1 MLVRF
6 ARFVLVFVSLVLL
19 VSALPARAQPADG
32 SAAGVVVDQVNGLP
46 LSAATIAL
54 YRGDAS
60 IASAKSDAHGAF
72 TFDAVPPGLYTIS
85 ISATGYQTSRSREF
99 SVSAG
104 VQTTVDIAVNR
115 ATESQA
121 NDNVKTI
128 GSVTVAATSPL
139 VSTTTIT
146 NSIDP
151 ATVQQENF
159 IGFGLALARLPGVN
173 STGLSSSVSD
183 DQYLDIRGLGPSE
196 TQTLLDGHPVGPQG
210 VYAIN
215 GGGSYP
221 YGFNFSDSPIFGLSK
236 VTVTFGSGATGLY
249 GVDAIGGTID
259 LQTLNPSLQPTEH
272 FWQSIGDQ
280 GRMQT
285 AADAT
290 GTIGRLSYALAGGV
304 LGTYGMFAPALITQT
319 GRPNNNEN
327 ANNRGACTAGN
338 DISACNTA
346 LNTYLV
352 SQNSTLRATL
362 AKLRYHLSNN
372 TTITTTL
379 YSSGQESDSTGN
391 GDNDNIPYDTRL
403 AQIQS
408 NPGNCALPGAK
419 PGTMN
424 GYQVITVA
432 NAKNNPTACYTAQ
445 QWALASYG
453 PYGGGADRNRGAMM
467 TDYNVNLQS
476 ISGNNTF
483 IADGYFNHYKFYK
496 SSEEASGIDSS
507 GDFTGTQY
515 SQFLNSQGYLLADD
529 LQGRKSDLGIGFF
542 GEYQLDT
549 RLDYNTNG
557 QGIYSYENPE
567 STHYTSAF
575 LRSSYEFNN
584 ALSAYGNFWVKKD
597 SVIGDTNFDP
607 RVSLVVRPEAGDV
620 FRVTYGHSTGDPAA
634 ELKFAGPPQ
643 INGNPSSLNPSCTPY
658 NSIGSG
664 GNPGILPE
672 SANDYEVGY
681 AHRLARDSSI
691 SVNMY
696 YTAVQNQLF
705 AANEPLSQYGSLP
718 ISPTVLQGYANKI
731 ASIGCPGVNVA
742 DPATVLP
749 YLAISNT
756 YNAAS
761 SVSKGIEL
769 SGRQRVS
776 RHVYFDYS
784 YDIQSVVQNGINENI
799 LQNNPF
805 VISGGQLQGIPINQ
819 ATAGLDYANQGLEV
833 RMDGYVVGNNNPSS
847 RPAYNTWNGFISKT
861 LPNNYTL
868 TFGVQNVFNEAWQNY
883 GYFGHEP
890 LIPENHYFSDTNSI
904 QQYLNT
910 GSNEEFGIPI
920 RSFLITLSGRL

>member
-1 MLVRF
+1 MCL
-6 ARFVLVFVSLVLL
+6 SLALL
-19 VSALPARAQPADG
+19 LPALPAGAQAATG
-32 SAAGVVVDQVNGLP
+32 SATGVVVDQVNGLP
-46 LSAATIAL
+46 LSGATIGL
-54 YRGDAS
+54 YHGDVF
-60 IASAKSDAHGAF
+60 IATSKSDTQGAF
-72 TFDAVPPGLYTIS
+72 KFDAVPPGLYALS

-99 SVSAG
+99 SITAG
-104 VQTTVDIAVNR
+104 TQTTIDVAVNR
-115 ATESQA
+115 STESQTSG
-121 NDNVKTI
+121 NVKTI
-128 GSVTVAATSPL
+128 GSETVASTSPL

-151 ATVQQENF
+151 ATVQHENF

-259 LQTLNPSLQPTEH
+259 MQTLNPSLQPTEH

-304 LGTYGMFAPALITQT
+304 LGTYGMFAPGLVTQT
-319 GRPNNNEN
+319 GRPNNNAN
-327 ANNRGACTAGN
+327 ANNSGACTAGN

-346 LNTYLV
+346 LNTYSV
-352 SQNSTLRATL
+352 SQNSTLRAAL

-372 TTITTTL
+372 TTVTTTL

-391 GDNDNIPYDTRL
+391 GDNDYIPYDTRL
-403 AQIQS
+403 ASIQS
-408 NPGNCALPGAK
+408 SPGNCALPGAK

-432 NAKNNPTACYTAQ
+432 NPKNIPTACYTAQ

-453 PYGGGADRNRGAMM
+453 PYGGGADRNRGATMS
-467 TDYNVNLQS
+467 DYDVNLQS
-476 ISGNNTF
+476 ISGNNTI

-496 SSEEASGIDSS
+496 SSEEASGIDSA

-529 LQGRKSDLGIGFF
+529 LQGRRSDLGIGFF
-542 GEYQLDT
+542 GEYQAAT
-549 RLDYNTNG
+549 RLDYNTNA
-557 QGIYSYENPE
+557 QGVFDFENPE

-575 LRSSYEFNN
+575 LRSSYELSN

-607 RVSLVVRPEAGDV
+607 RVSLVLRPEAGDV
-620 FRVTYGHSTGDPAA
+620 LRVTYGHSTGDPAA
-634 ELKFAGPPQ
+634 ELKYAGPPQ
-643 INGNPSSLNPSCTPY
+643 INGNPSSLNPTCTPY

-664 GNPGILPE
+664 GNPGIEPE

-681 AHRLARDSSI
+681 AHRFVRDSSF
-691 SVNMY
+691 SVNLY

-705 AANEPLSQYGSLP
+705 AANEPLSQYGSVPL
-718 ISPTVLQGYANKI
+718 SPTLLQGYANKI
-731 ASIGCPGVNVA
+731 ASINCPGVNVA
-742 DPATVLP
+742 DPATVIP

-756 YNAAS
+756 YNATSA
-761 SVSKGIEL
+761 VSKGIEF

-784 YDIQSVVQNGINENI
+784 YDVQSVVQNGINDNI
-799 LQNNPF
+799 LQNNAY
-805 VISGGQLQGIPINQ
+805 VINGGQLQGIPINQ

-833 RMDGYVVGNNNPSS
+833 RMDGYVVGSNNPSN
-847 RPAYNTWNGFISKT
+847 RPPYNTWNGFISKS
-861 LPNNYTL
+861 LPNGYTL
-868 TFGVQNVFNEAWQNY
+868 SFGVQNVFNEAWQNY

-890 LIPENHYFSDTNSI
+890 LVPENHFFSDTTPI
-904 QQYLNT
+904 QQYVN
-910 GSNEEFGIPI
+910 GQSNEEFGIPI
-920 RSFLITLSGRL
+920 RSFLVTLSGRL

>member
-1 MLVRF
+1 LLVRF

-847 RPAYNTWNGFISKT
+847 RPAYNTWNGFISKA